1 MPGIPLQGS
10 RSNPTSPSNQPT
22 PALPVNSSTEAGSQ
36 WIFTDIELAHAPSIL
51 DGMDAEKERT
61 NRGKGVNFILQVGVM
76 LRLPQTTLAT
86 ASVFLHR
93 FYMRHSMVEGVGRVG
108 YHYYPMAATSLFLAT
123 KVEETCRKM
132 KELVIACVRVAQK
145 DPSKAVDEQDREY
158 WRWRDN
164 IQLNEDMLLEA
175 LCFDLTLESPYTT
188 LFKLLT
194 RFGEDQNKRLRNA
207 AWAFVND
214 SCLTMLCLMVPSKA
228 LAAAAMFAAA
238 KLCYVTFPD
247 DNHERPW
254 WQAIGV
260 KPTDIL
266 NACTHM
272 CKTYEHLPVR
282 GSREEGLY
290 TQISGEIAADLA
302 TTRQAPA
309 SKANG
314 EQQDHLGNG
323 TMDWNVGT
331 CENDTS
337 ERKEDNNEANAMAGL
352 RNVNRASGSD
362 TTVSHRHISTNGA
375 LDGMSEELLARE
387 RTYAENGNQPAKRN
401 DGSTDNPTL
410 DGEVDD
416 LSEEGEVEA

>member
-1 MPGIPLQGS
+1 MPGIRLQAS
-10 RSNPTSPSNQPT
+10 ESNLMSPSNQPT
-22 PALPVNSSTEAGSQ
+22 SSSPVNSSIGAGSQ
-36 WIFTDIELAHAPSIL
+36 WIFTDTELAHAPSII

-145 DPSKAVDEQDREY
+145 DPTKAVDEQDREY

-164 IQLNEDMLLEA
+164 IQLNEDLLLEA

-214 SCLTMLCLMVPSKA
+214 SCLTMLCLIVPSKA

-238 KLCYVTFPD
+238 KLCCVTFPD
-247 DNHERPW
+247 DSHERPW
-254 WQAIGV
+254 WQAISV
-260 KPTDIL
+260 KPSDIMK
-266 NACTHM
+266 ACTHM

-290 TQISGEIAADLA
+290 TQLSREIVADLA
-302 TTRQAPA
+302 ATRQALA
-309 SKANG
+309 SKTNG
-314 EQQDHLGNG
+314 EQQEHLGNG
-323 TMDWNVGT
+323 TMDWNAGIYQ
-331 CENDTS
+331 NNAS
-337 ERKEDNNEANAMAGL
+337 ERKEDNNETKATAGL
-352 RNVNRASGSD
+352 RDDNGASGSD
-362 TTVSHRHISTNGA
+362 TIISHQHISTNGA
-375 LDGMSEELLARE
+375 LHRMSEELHARE
-387 RTYAENGNQPAKRN
+387 RIFAENGNRPTDRN
-401 DGSTDNPTL
+401 DGSRDNSTL
-410 DGEVDD
+410 DAEGDD